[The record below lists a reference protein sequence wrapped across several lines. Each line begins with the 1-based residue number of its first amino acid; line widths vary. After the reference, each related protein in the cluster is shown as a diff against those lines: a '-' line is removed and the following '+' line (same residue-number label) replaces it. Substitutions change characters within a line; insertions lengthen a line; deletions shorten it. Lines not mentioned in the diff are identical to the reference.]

1 MDVSIIVPVYNTE
14 LYLKQCMDSLVNQ
27 KTKYKYEIIA
37 INDGST
43 DASLSILKQYQSKII
58 IIDKKNSGPGDS
70 RNIGIEK
77 ASGEYLLFVDSD
89 DYVSEFFVEK
99 MVSAIKKNRASI
111 AICDFYRVNNETL
124 IRVDKGKEK
133 IYDKGQFSEPL
144 CMEFHSCNK
153 IFKKE
158 LIKKNPYPVGMF
170 FEDVVTISKAIL
182 DAEKIV
188 KIDEA
193 LYYYRIVS
201 TSTTN
206 NVSSVSYD
214 LLKAT
219 EMIEPYFLKNGY
231 KAEIEYLYVNQ
242 ILVDL
247 CIKILKSN
255 CDNKVL
261 RLKKIKSDILSK
273 YPKCFNN
280 KFIKKEKIMKKLYL
294 KCFKH
299 NFYFIML
306 FMFRK

>member
-1 MDVSIIVPVYNTE
+1 MDVSIIVPVYNAE
-14 LYLKQCMDSLVNQ
+14 LYLNQCIDSLINQ
-27 KTKYKYEIIA
+27 KTNYKYEIIA

-43 DASLSILKQYQSKII
+43 DDSLSILKQYQTNII

-77 ASGEYLLFVDSD
+77 ASGKYLLFVDSD

-99 MVSAIKKNRASI
+99 MVSAIKKNCASI

-124 IRVDKGKEK
+124 IRVNKGKEK
-133 IYDKGQFSEPL
+133 IYGKGEFSEPL
-144 CMEFHSCNK
+144 RMEFHSCNK
-153 IFKKE
+153 IFEKE
-158 LIKKNPYPVGMF
+158 LIMKNLYPVGMF
-170 FEDVVTISKAIL
+170 FEDVVAVSQAIL
-182 DAEKIV
+182 EAEKIV

-206 NVSSVSYD
+206 NVNTISYD

-219 EMIEPYFLKNGY
+219 KMIEPYFLKNGY
-231 KAEIEYLYVNQ
+231 TKEIEYLYVNQ

-247 CIKILKSN
+247 CVKILKSS
-255 CDNKVL
+255 CDDKISK
-261 RLKKIKSDILSK
+261 LKKLKKDILSK
-273 YPKCFNN
+273 YPNCFNN
-280 KFIKKEKIMKKLYL
+280 EFIKKEKIMKKLYL
-294 KCFKH
+294 KCFKY
-299 NFYFIML
+299 NFYFLML